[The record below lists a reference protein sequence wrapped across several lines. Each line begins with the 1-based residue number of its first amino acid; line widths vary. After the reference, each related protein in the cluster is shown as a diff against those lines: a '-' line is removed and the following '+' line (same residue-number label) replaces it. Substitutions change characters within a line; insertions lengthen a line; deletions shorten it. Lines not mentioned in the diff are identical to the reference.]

1 MIFDSHVHIPSP
13 ETGLTAEWHPFT
25 PDLEAAVAYLR
36 RCRVGRAIAGCTR
49 ALRAQTPEEMVAGN
63 NETAGAVRD
72 YPDLF
77 VPTCQVKPSFGAA
90 ALDEVR
96 RCHDELGMVWVG
108 ELFTTAM
115 NIPNGNDALAEVV
128 RTAAQLHMV
137 AQVHSDDTSA
147 MDWLCTEFPEAT
159 LVLPHPGD
167 SPQETAEKC
176 GLAAKHPNMY
186 IDLSGHGVQRMGV
199 LDLAV
204 RCAGPERVLFGS
216 DYTIN
221 DPAAVIATIQAS
233 YLDEDTKAKILGTN
247 VVRMLAERG
256 VQV

>member
-13 ETGLTAEWHPFT
+13 QTGLTAEWHPFT
-25 PDLEAAVAYLR
+25 ADLAAAVAYLR
-36 RCRVGRAIAGCTR
+36 RCGVDRAIAGCTR
-49 ALRAQTPEEMVAGN
+49 ALRAQTPEEMIAGN
-63 NETAGAVRD
+63 NETARAVRD
-72 YPDLF
+72 YPGLF

-108 ELFTTAM
+108 ELFTVAM
-115 NIPNGNDALAEVV
+115 EIPHGNDALAEVV
-128 RTAAQLHMV
+128 KVAGELNMV

-147 MDWLCTEFPEAT
+147 MDWLCTAFPEVT

-176 GLAAKHPNMY
+176 GLAEKHPNMY

-233 YLDEDTKAKILGTN
+233 YLDEETKTKILGTN